1 MKRKPKHLKH
11 FCNAFRATRSEAAVS
26 LLILLCVTI
35 IFTLIL
41 WFAESAQNPNY
52 NFGDAL
58 VWVLVKYVEDPAEVA
73 IAPAT
78 VFGQVIGTMVGILG
92 IAIFAV
98 PAGLLGSGLLDAMA
112 EEKKQK
118 KIDKNSILLH
128 KRFRR
133 IAQSSSFYINNQ
145 GYKVSFKGVPRYLS
159 LPYIIMKTGMNDDE
173 IFDVVNNCPDMRLMT
188 TSLSSEANLKDD
200 LVVVNF
206 PLNNEY
212 GCCLDRESDVT
223 IVAPVSLTEI
233 GTGNFA
239 FSLAAMGG
247 FNYVSKELS
256 PNPDDPFGF
265 YSMRKSNLDLIV
277 EEDGDGN
284 AKENVESQAL
294 HFMSDLKDLK
304 DRSERKGRNHW
315 FIFLM
320 ATRRSYADQIY
331 MWRLATDKAQV
342 LPTQLKGAVRYGS
355 TVMEN
360 DEQKLQHFYAAV
372 RDALGN
378 YDVTVAGTSRK
389 IDVSLDNDDVFKSV
403 SPHNIMC
410 RMGGGSTCNALTLRV
425 CYEILLQ
432 SPKYLN
438 IAKEIADALKN
449 VVEPD
454 REIPASAKKCYLN
467 EGDGYADDFLKKA
480 VSQQTPDR
488 IFETD
493 PDELRDMIKRKSQEA
508 RTRFEHLDLD
518 GKEQR

>member
-1 MKRKPKHLKH
+1 MKPKHLKH
-11 FCNAFRATRSEAAVS
+11 FRNAFRATRSEAAVS
-26 LLILLCVTI
+26 LLVLLCVTL

-41 WFAESAQNPNY
+41 WLAESAQNPNY
-52 NFGDAL
+52 NFGEAL
-58 VWVLVKYVEDPAEVA
+58 VWVVVKYVEDPAEVT

-133 IAQSSSFYINNQ
+133 IAQSTSFYINNQ
-145 GYKVSFKGVPRYLS
+145 GYKVSYKGVPRYLS

-265 YSMRKSNLDLIV
+265 YSMRKSNLDLITG
-277 EEDGDGN
+277 EDDDV
-284 AKENVESQAL
+284 KENVESQAL

-304 DRSERKGRNHW
+304 DRSERKGRKHW

-331 MWRLATDKAQV
+331 MWRLATDKAQA
-342 LPTQLKGAVRYGS
+342 LPTQLKGTVRYGS
-355 TVMEN
+355 TVMES
-360 DEQKLQHFYAAV
+360 DEQKLQQFYAAV
-372 RDALGN
+372 RDAVGS

-389 IDVSLDNDDVFKSV
+389 IAVSIDNSDVFKSV
-403 SPHNIMC
+403 SPSNIMC

-425 CYEILLQ
+425 CYEILIQ

-454 REIPASAKKCYLN
+454 REIPAAAKKCYLN
-467 EGDGYADDFLKKA
+467 EGEGYADDFLKKA
-480 VSQQTPDR
+480 VSQQTPER

-493 PDELRDMIKRKSQEA
+493 PDELRDMIERKSKEA
-508 RTRFEHLDLD
+508 RTRFEHFDLD
-518 GKEQR
+518 GNPQAM

>member
-1 MKRKPKHLKH
+1 MKRKINH
-11 FCNAFRATRSEAAVS
+11 FAHFRNAFVATRREAAVS
-26 LLILLCVTI
+26 LLILLFVTF

-41 WFAESAQNPNY
+41 WLAESAQNPNY
-52 NFGDAL
+52 NFWDAL

-73 IAPAT
+73 LAPAT

-112 EEKKQK
+112 DEKKQEK
-118 KIDKNSILLH
+118 TDKNSTLLH

-133 IAQSSSFYINNQ
+133 IAQSSSFYIDKK
-145 GYKVSFKGVPRYLS
+145 GYKVSYKGVPRYLS

-212 GCCLDRESDVT
+212 GCFLDRGSDVT
-223 IVAPVSLTEI
+223 IVSPVSLTEI
-233 GTGNFA
+233 GTGSFA

-256 PNPDDPFGF
+256 PSPDDPFGF
-265 YSMRKSNLDLIV
+265 YSMRKSKLDLIG
-277 EEDGDGN
+277 EPD
-284 AKENVESQAL
+284 AKKDVESQAL
-294 HFMSDLKDLK
+294 HFMSDLKNLK
-304 DRSERKGRNHW
+304 ERSEKEGRNHW

-320 ATRRSYADQIY
+320 ATRKSYEDQIY
-331 MWRLATDKAQV
+331 IWRLANDKAQV
-342 LPTQLKGAVRYGS
+342 LPEQLKGTVRYGS
-355 TVMEN
+355 TVKEN
-360 DEQKLQHFYAAV
+360 DEQKLQQFYEAV
-372 RDALGN
+372 HDALGN
-378 YDVTVAGTSRK
+378 YDVTVAGTSK
-389 IDVSLDNDDVFKSV
+389 NIAVSLDNSDVFKGV
-403 SPHNIMC
+403 SPSNIMC
-410 RMGGGSTCNALTLRV
+410 RVGGGCTCNALTLRV

-432 SPKYLN
+432 SPRYLS

-454 REIPASAKKCYLN
+454 REIPESAKKCYLK
-467 EGDGYADDFLKKA
+467 EGEGYADDFL
-480 VSQQTPDR
+480 QTVV
-488 IFETD
+488 FETD
-493 PDELRDMIKRKSQEA
+493 PDELRDMIKRKSKEA

-518 GKEQR
+518 GNVQAM